1 MKSFFNYDLSKVK
14 IGNWRYNS
22 PLTQVIL
29 IGFVCFCC
37 PGMFNCINGMGAGGQ
52 MAGAT
57 ATNGNVALYCTFAVF
72 GVFGGA
78 VYNTVGLRLCLL
90 FGGFCYTLYA
100 GSLLYMQKHS
110 WTIDKVNYNTPGAEA
125 FVITASAILGI
136 GAGILWTAQGGRS
149 VAIFWV
155 IFNLGGVMGAWI
167 PFGIEY
173 NNPNG
178 GSSYSTYVA
187 FLCIM
192 CVGAAL
198 GMMLL
203 PPEKVIRDDGSRVQV
218 DKFENALKE
227 AKGILMLFMDKNM
240 LLLTPISI
248 ASNWFYTYQFNCI
261 NGAMFDSR
269 SNAFNNAFYWFFQM
283 LGAMIIGSFLDSKRF
298 SRRTRAIYGL
308 LGVYACI
315 MCVWG
320 GGLGMQVQYSR
331 YSLEHDG
338 LAKHIDMLRDKKTFW
353 PIWLLYSCY
362 GLLDAS
368 TQSYAYWIMGAMTN
382 DASMLARY
390 GGYYKGI
397 QSAGAAIAWRIDAVK
412 APFIAEFAIAWGLL
426 VLAFP
431 FTFYIAKNVTETSN
445 ADEEKADVKP
455 VTAE

>member
-1 MKSFFNYDLSKVK
+1 MSSFFNYDLSKVK
-14 IGNWRYNS
+14 IGSWRYNR

-52 MAGAT
+52 MAGNT

-78 VYNTVGLRLCLL
+78 FYNTFGIRLCLL
-90 FGGFCYTLYA
+90 FGGATYTIYA
-100 GSLLYMQKHS
+100 GSLLYMQKHR
-110 WTIDKVNYNTPGAEA
+110 AEA

-136 GAGILWTAQGGRS
+136 GAGILWTAQGVIMMSYPPENEKGRS

-173 NNPNG
+173 NNPHG

-192 CVGAAL
+192 CCGAAM
-198 GMMLL
+198 GMLLL

-218 DKFENALKE
+218 DKFENAFVE
-227 AKGILMLFMDKNM
+227 AKEILKLFLDKNM
-240 LLLTPISI
+240 LLLTPISV

-269 SNAFNNAFYWFFQM
+269 SNSFNNAFYWFFQM
-283 LGAMIIGSFLDSKRF
+283 VGAMLIGWFLDSKKYG
-298 SRRTRAIYGL
+298 RRTRAIYGL

-315 MCVWG
+315 MIVWG

-331 YSLEHDG
+331 YSLAHDH
-338 LAKHIDMLRDKKTFW
+338 LEKNIDMLRDKSTYW
-353 PIWLLYSCY
+353 PIWVLYSCY

-382 DASMLARY
+382 DSSMLARY
-390 GGYYKGI
+390 GGYYKGV

-426 VLAFP
+426 VFAFP
-431 FTFYIAKNVTETSN
+431 FTFYIAKNVKETN
-445 ADEEKADVKP
+445 NTDEESKDVKQ